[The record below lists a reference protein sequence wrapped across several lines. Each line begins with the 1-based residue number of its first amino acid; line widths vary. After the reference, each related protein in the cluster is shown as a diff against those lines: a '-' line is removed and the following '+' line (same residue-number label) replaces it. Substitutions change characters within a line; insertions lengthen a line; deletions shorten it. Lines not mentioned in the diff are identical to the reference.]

1 MRDRLIRLI
10 RAAEEDFTIT
20 CPRYSVD
27 ATHVR
32 CDGCQYDM
40 EDGSCDYTA
49 RKADYLFADGWMRPP
64 CKVGDILY
72 EPCQCF
78 GRNVIVEY
86 VVIAIQ
92 SSIRDEWIVRYKKI
106 GSTVRRQCFI
116 SNIGKTIF
124 LTKKEAKAALKGGVE

>member
-1 MRDRLIRLI
+1 MRDRLIELI
-10 RAAEEDFTIT
+10 EKEIDIK
-20 CPRYSVD
+20 
-27 ATHVR
+27 ATGINV
-32 CDGCQYDM
+32 
-40 EDGSCDYTA
+40 EWL
-49 RKADYLFADGWMRPP
+49 ADYLLANGVFVPP

-116 SNIGKTIF
+116 SDIGKTIF

>member
-1 MRDRLIRLI
+1 MRDRLIKLI
-10 RAAEEDFTIT
+10 CN
-20 CPRYSVD
+20 CPSKIMGANMFCEKISVD
-27 ATHVR
+27 L
-32 CDGCQYDM
+32 
-40 EDGSCDYTA
+40 
-49 RKADYLFADGWMRPP
+49 ADCLLANGVFVPP

-116 SNIGKTIF
+116 SDIGKTIF
-124 LTKKEAKAALKGGVE
+124 LSKKEAKASLTCQDFRQVEKGGAE